1 MPSKINSRQYRRA
14 AVRTI
19 LDRLKE
25 PRRFIQILAGPRQ
38 SGKTTIARQAM
49 QGSNISSHY
58 ATADEPSIKDRL
70 WLEQQWNTGRLL
82 EKENGTALLVLDEIQ
97 KIPGW
102 SEIVKWLWDE
112 DSGRSS
118 NLYVLL
124 LGSSPLLL
132 QKGMTESLAGRFEL
146 IPISHWSYLE
156 MKGAF
161 GIDLNQYIYFGGYPG
176 AVPLVPD
183 EQRWR
188 HYILDALIET
198 AISRDILL
206 MTRIDKPILLRRM
219 FELGCL
225 YSGQIMSF
233 QKMVGQLQ
241 DAGNTTTLAHYLD
254 LLGGAGILTGLQ
266 KYSGKELKKR
276 SSSPKLLVNN
286 TAIMSALS
294 HHTFK
299 DALED
304 HEFWGRIVESAIGA
318 HLLNG
323 ILGSDL
329 GLYYWSGL
337 NREVDYVLV
346 SGEEIIAIEVKSSL
360 KKTNLPGMEMFSRH
374 YKIKKPLL
382 VGAQGIPLEKF
393 LSISPAELFL

>member
-1 MPSKINSRQYRRA
+1 MSTLLARFA
-14 AVRTI
+14 
-19 LDRLKE
+19 E

-49 QGSNISSHY
+49 DGTDISSHY

-82 EKENGTALLVLDEIQ
+82 EKEHGKALLVLDEIQ

-112 DSGRSS
+112 DSARLSS
-118 NLYVLL
+118 LHVLL

-132 QKGMTESLAGRFEL
+132 QKGMTESLAGRFEQ
-146 IPISHWSYLE
+146 IPVGHWSYLE
-156 MKGAF
+156 MKAAF
-161 GIDLNQYIYFGGYPG
+161 GVDLNQYIYFGGFPG
-176 AVPLVPD
+176 AVSLMPD

-219 FELGCL
+219 FEFGCL

-233 QKMVGQLQ
+233 QKMTGQLK

-266 KYSGKELKKR
+266 KYSGKEVKKR

-294 HHTFK
+294 HHTFQ
-299 DALED
+299 DAQKD
-304 HEFWGRIVESAIGA
+304 HEFWGRLVESAIGA

-323 ILGSDL
+323 ILGSEL
-329 GLYYWSGL
+329 KLYYWSGS
-337 NREVDYVLV
+337 NREVDYILV
-346 SGEEIIAIEVKSSL
+346 RGEEIIAVEVKSSL
-360 KKTNLPGMEMFSRH
+360 KRTSLPGMEMFSRH

-393 LSISPAELFL
+393 FSISLADLF